1 MNKLSYWK
9 GGLSIIGA
17 AIVIGSFFYSNFL
30 AEEISQR
37 EKKIVQE
44 WVAAQ
49 KVVANAFAGEDLSIS
64 SIIIAEQKT
73 IPVIETDEKD
83 SVMSFINLD
92 SNRVISDKEFL
103 AERLRQ
109 FKSQNHFIT
118 TYLTEDG
125 KKFNRYYY
133 GESTLLKQVRY
144 FPMVQLLMVII
155 FFITV
160 LILINNRHK
169 SVQNQLWASLAK
181 ETAHQLGT
189 PISALSGWSMLLQE
203 GKDPSSVLPEM
214 EKDIDRLRL
223 IAERFGMIGGIPKKT
238 ETDIVALVFHAVDY
252 VRKRAAEKINIQV
265 VQYPDHPVQLY
276 VAHALIEWVL
286 ENILKN
292 ALDAMDGLGEIKVDI
307 IETEREVF
315 IDITDSGKGMSYSL
329 QKEIFNPGVTTKKR
343 GWGLGLTLSKR
354 VVEEYHQG
362 HLTIKNSE
370 PGKGT
375 TFRMALLK

>member
-133 GESTLLKQVRY
+133 GESTLLKHV
-144 FPMVQLLMVII
+144 
-155 FFITV
+155 
-160 LILINNRHK
+160 
-169 SVQNQLWASLAK
+169 
-181 ETAHQLGT
+181 
-189 PISALSGWSMLLQE
+189 
-203 GKDPSSVLPEM
+203 
-214 EKDIDRLRL
+214 
-223 IAERFGMIGGIPKKT
+223 
-238 ETDIVALVFHAVDY
+238 
-252 VRKRAAEKINIQV
+252 
-265 VQYPDHPVQLY
+265 
-276 VAHALIEWVL
+276 
-286 ENILKN
+286 
-292 ALDAMDGLGEIKVDI
+292 LGESILRNNI
-307 IETEREVF
+307 
-315 IDITDSGKGMSYSL
+315 G
-329 QKEIFNPGVTTKKR
+329 
-343 GWGLGLTLSKR
+343 
-354 VVEEYHQG
+354 
-362 HLTIKNSE
+362 
-370 PGKGT
+370 
-375 TFRMALLK
+375 